1 MITIIS
7 YIGLLTCVLGV
18 TLFVYVSLLKI
29 KLI

>member
-7 YIGLLTCVLGV
+7 YIGLLTGVLFF